1 MQKSQIIEILEKIER
16 TENIKI
22 LYACEAGSR
31 VWGFSRKDSDYDIRL
46 IYKKADV
53 GDYLALKSPREVIE
67 YRGDDI
73 DIVGWDIKK
82 ALNLHIKD
90 NPTLR
95 EMLISDMVYIDLGI
109 HDIFDDLDAFNN
121 DVLKNHYSS
130 MALKHWRKYCGLEFE
145 KTKTKKISLCH
156 KVNSFM
162 ETP

>member
-1 MQKSQIIEILEKIER
+1 MVISWASFESLIKIILQVVFMQKSQIIEILEKIER

-46 IYKKADV
+46 IYKKADI
-53 GDYLALKSPREVIE
+53 GDYLALKSPRDVIE
-67 YRGDDI
+67 YMGEDI

-95 EMLISDMVYIDLGI
+95 EMLISDIVYIDLGI
-109 HDIFDDLDAFNN
+109 HDIFDDLDEFNKN
-121 DVLKNHYSS
+121 VLKNHYSS
-130 MALKHWRKYCGLEFE
+130 NCFKKLE
-145 KTKTKKISLCH
+145 
-156 KVNSFM
+156 KVLRSGI
-162 ETP
+162 